1 MLAIPE
7 YSVDRGRERERE
19 IEIEAIE
26 YNFYFGECTFVYAA
40 LGINDKERL
49 NNSYR
54 VERCNK
60 ICTLYF

>member
-1 MLAIPE
+1 M
-7 YSVDRGRERERE
+7 
-19 IEIEAIE
+19 
-26 YNFYFGECTFVYAA
+26 FVYAA